1 MSKPKQ
7 KSQDQ
12 KQKKF
17 AFSSPRKE
25 DFLYNPPQPKDLG
38 SLSVKVLQLNARAR
52 KWLRAHQID
61 NLEKLV
67 EAKRGKLISRL
78 CLDSQVRKELS
89 QELRLYWDGKKYKYI
104 LALNF
109 LDRGVEDILSHR
121 KTRMAPLKRLSLSPA
136 LQEVLE
142 NKKIQTVGELLLQS
156 ELKWRNP
163 RMLGNILVNEILIAL
178 STFITQQQQTS

>member
-1 MSKPKQ
+1 MSPKQ

-25 DFLYNPPQPKDLG
+25 DFLYDSPQPEDLG
-38 SLSVKVLQLNARAR
+38 ALSVKVLQLSARAR

-67 EAKRGKLISRL
+67 EAKRSKLITRR

-89 QELRLYWDGKKYKYI
+89 RELMLYWNGKKYKYI

-109 LDRGVEDILSHR
+109 LDRGVEVILSHR
-121 KTRMAPLKRLSLSPA
+121 KTRMAPLKRLSLSPV

-142 NKKIQTVGELLLQS
+142 NKKIQTIGELLLQS

-163 RMLGNILVNEILIAL
+163 RMLGNILVNEILFAL
-178 STFITQQQQTS
+178 GAFITQQQQTS